1 MARIALFLSALDDG
15 GAERVMINLARGLAE
30 QGHQVDL
37 LLSQAVGPY
46 VDQIPATVNLI
57 DFQQPRLIQSL
68 RPLAQYLK
76 QQSPELLITA
86 LEDTNLVALWAHRWV
101 RLTTGLSTRVVV
113 TVHNTL
119 SEEIRHAQNWK
130 RRFVPRVI
138 PLFYR
143 LADAVV
149 CVSQG
154 VAEDLTRLGVPEEK
168 CRVIYNPITTPRL
181 LELGQ
186 AAVDHPWLQPDFSE
200 PVCLAVGRLSPQKN
214 FALLLRAFAQ
224 LRQGRSGRLIVLGEG
239 PERGA
244 LSALT
249 KQLGLEAWV
258 DFPGFVGNPYAY
270 MAKASVLVLSSQWE
284 GFGNVLVE
292 AMAVGTS
299 VISTD
304 CPNGPAEILAQGQY
318 GELVPVEDVTALA
331 AAMDKVIQ
339 APLPPPMLQARAAE
353 FSLACITAEYADLF
367 GGTSRQ
373 QETLPV
379 APVSL

>member
-367 GGTSRQ
+367 GGTSQQ